1 MRENILS
8 HRLFD
13 SLDHIIDACCK
24 AWNRIRAE
32 PGRIRSTCGYHW
44 ASQVKT

>member
-13 SLDHIIDACCK
+13 SLDHIIDVCCD

-32 PGRIRSTCGYHW
+32 PGRIRSTCGYRW
-44 ASQVKT
+44 ASQVKI

>member
-13 SLDHIIDACCK
+13 SLNHIVDVCCD
-24 AWNRIRAE
+24 AWNRVLAE
-32 PGRIRSTCGYHW
+32 PGRIRSTCGYQW
-44 ASQVKT
+44 ASQVIT